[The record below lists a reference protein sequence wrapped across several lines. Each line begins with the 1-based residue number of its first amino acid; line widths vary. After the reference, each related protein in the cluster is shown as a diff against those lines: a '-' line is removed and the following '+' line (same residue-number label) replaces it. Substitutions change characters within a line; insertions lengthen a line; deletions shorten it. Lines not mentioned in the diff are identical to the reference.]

1 MPKKILVIA
10 PSWVGDMVMA
20 QTLLR
25 LLKQQ
30 DASVIIDVL
39 APAWTF
45 SILKCMPEVS
55 SAIEMSIGHGE
66 LNLRERYRLGKRLRQ
81 NQYDQAIVLPNTFKS
96 ALIPWFAKIPVRTGW
111 VGECRYFLLND
122 ARRLDKTKYQLMIEQ
137 YMALGLPKGA
147 SLPTYYP
154 YPLFDISEAAQKAVL
169 DKHQIKLTHQP
180 IIALCAGA
188 EFGSS
193 KRWPAEY
200 YAAVA
205 NQKIEEGFAVWLFG
219 SPNDRSTTDRIM
231 ELTAHRCQ
239 NFAGQFELSETIAML
254 SLIFGMVTNDSG
266 LMHVASALKKPLIA
280 IYGSTSPDFTPPL
293 SNTSTILKLNLECQ
307 PCFQRECPLKH
318 HRCMLDIKPAEVL
331 DIIATWSKT

>member
-30 DASVIIDVL
+30 DATVIIDVL

-55 SAIEMSIGHGE
+55 AAIEMPVGHGQ
-66 LNLRERYRLGKRLRQ
+66 LNLRERYKLGKSLRQ
-81 NQYDQAIVLPNTFKS
+81 HKYDQAIILPNTFKS

-111 VGECRYFLLND
+111 VGEWRYLLLND
-122 ARRLDKTKYQLMIEQ
+122 ARRLDKTKYKLMIEQ
-137 YMALGLPKGA
+137 YMALGLPKDA
-147 SLPTYYP
+147 ALPIYYP
-154 YPLFDISEAAQKAVL
+154 YPLFDISEAAQQAVL
-169 DKHQIKLTHQP
+169 NKHHIQLTNKP

-200 YAAVA
+200 YAEIAK
-205 NQKIEEGFAVWLFG
+205 QKIKEGYRIWLFG
-219 SPNDRSTTDRIM
+219 SPKDKPVTDSIM
-231 ELTAHRCQ
+231 QLTDHQCE
-239 NFAGQFELSETIAML
+239 NFAGQFELSETITML
-254 SLIFGMVTNDSG
+254 SLIVGMVTNDSG

-293 SNTSTILKLNLECQ
+293 SSTSTILKLHLDCQ

-318 HRCMLDIKPAEVL
+318 HRCMLDIKPEQVLAIMAEWGK
-331 DIIATWSKT
+331 A